1 MKQIE
6 ELKKPVLSERFDVE
20 DIRKLRDYNSLRHS
34 EMTTQEMIDDINSG
48 CGELLEWARRH
59 AVSLIG

>member
-6 ELKKPVLSERFDVE
+6 ELKKPVLRERFDVE